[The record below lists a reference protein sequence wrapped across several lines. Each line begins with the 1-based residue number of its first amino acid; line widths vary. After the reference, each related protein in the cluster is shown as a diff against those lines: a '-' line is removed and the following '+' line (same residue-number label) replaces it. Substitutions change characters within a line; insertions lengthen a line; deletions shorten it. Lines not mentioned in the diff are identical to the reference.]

1 VSASALVAIVK
12 IAFFDNMST
21 SFFLFGTSSNTADRV
36 QRSFFSVDVHR
47 ERLSRGKR
55 IAVAIPFSER
65 VDSFIA
71 QGRLPSRSI
80 G

>member
-1 VSASALVAIVK
+1 MSASALVAIVK

-36 QRSFFSVDVHR
+36 QRSFFRDVHL

-71 QGRLPSRSI
+71 PGRLPSRSI